1 MTVDG
6 TDFAIQEP
14 HPYRTNYNRK
24 FYSHKFKRAGLRYE
38 VAVCIATGDIVWFH
52 GPFPA
57 SFPDLT
63 IFQLRLQTKLPLFEK
78 VVADKGY
85 RGSTSVITPDDS
97 HDNRH
102 REMMAQARGRHETVN
117 RRFKQWQC
125 LKQLWRHDRHKHH
138 LVFKAVLCVVQLEFD
153 YGHGPFQVQNF
164 VDSTFS

>member
-14 HPYRTNYNRK
+14 YPYCTNNNRK

-38 VAVCIATGDIVWFH
+38 FAVCIATGDIIWFH

-78 VVADKGY
+78 VVADKSY
-85 RGSTSVITPDDS
+85 RGSTSVITPDS
-97 HDNRH
+97 IHNNRH
-102 REMMAQARGRHETVN
+102 RKMMAQVRCRHETVN
-117 RRFKQWQC
+117 CR
-125 LKQLWRHDRHKHH
+125 LKQ
-138 LVFKAVLCVVQLEFD
+138 
-153 YGHGPFQVQNF
+153 
-164 VDSTFS
+164 